1 MQTKLFL
8 LFLLC
13 CPLFFAQK
21 KHLPFSGELLFKA
34 QRVIPMDSVQEHML
48 IYAKDSLLKVINFSS
63 NMGKQELIKHLSK
76 EKSYLLLET
85 TKGKYAIRTNYTKYQ
100 DTTLSY
106 SFKKKLGSKRI
117 AGMKAKKLSVTFTDI
132 DKKFTFYY
140 LKNIPAIYGSAYTN
154 FPGLVVEYY
163 IPTDEGMFQ
172 YTLTELKRIDPPLTL
187 FMVPTDYKRV
197 SIEEFM
203 EEMSKP

>member
-1 MQTKLFL
+1 MKFTVFLFI
-8 LFLLC
+8 FLWSVTII
-13 CPLFFAQK
+13 AQK

-34 QRVIPMDSVQEHML
+34 QRIIPMDSVQEHML
-48 IYAKDSLLKVINFSS
+48 IYAKDSLLNVVNFSS
-63 NMGKQELIKHLSK
+63 NMGKQELIRHLTK

-117 AGMKAKKLSVTFTDI
+117 AGMKAKKLSVTFKDI
-132 DKKFTFYY
+132 DKKFSFYY
-140 LKNIPAIYGSAYTN
+140 LKNIPAMYGSAYTN

-172 YTLTELKRIDPPLTL
+172 YTLTEFKRIDPPLTL
-187 FMVPTDYKRV
+187 FMVPTGYKLV

-203 EEMSKP
+203 EELSKP

>member
-1 MQTKLFL
+1 MKFTVFLFI
-8 LFLLC
+8 FLWSVTII
-13 CPLFFAQK
+13 AQK

-34 QRVIPMDSVQEHML
+34 QRIIPMDSVQEHML
-48 IYAKDSLLKVINFSS
+48 IYAKDSLLNVVNFSS

-85 TKGKYAIRTNYTKYQ
+85 TKGKYAIRTNYTKHQ
-100 DTTLSY
+100 DSTLSY

-117 AGMKAKKLSVTFTDI
+117 AGMKAKKLSVTFKDI
-132 DKKFTFYY
+132 DKKFSFYY
-140 LKNIPAIYGSAYTN
+140 LKNIPAMYGSAYTN

-172 YTLTELKRIDPPLTL
+172 YTLTEFKRIDPPLTL
-187 FMVPTDYKRV
+187 FMVPTGYKLV

-203 EEMSKP
+203 EELSKP

>member
-1 MQTKLFL
+1 MKFTVFLFS
-8 LFLLC
+8 FLWSVTII
-13 CPLFFAQK
+13 AQK

-34 QRVIPMDSVQEHML
+34 QRIIPMDSVQEHML
-48 IYAKDSLLKVINFSS
+48 IYAKDSLLNVVNFSS
-63 NMGKQELIKHLSK
+63 NMGKQELIRHLTK

-117 AGMKAKKLSVTFTDI
+117 AGMKAKKLSVTFKDI
-132 DKKFTFYY
+132 DKKFSFYY
-140 LKNIPAIYGSAYTN
+140 LKNIPAMYGSAYTN

-172 YTLTELKRIDPPLTL
+172 YTLTEFKRIDPPLTL
-187 FMVPTDYKRV
+187 FMVPTGYKLV

-203 EEMSKP
+203 EELSKP

>member
-1 MQTKLFL
+1 MKITVFLFS
-8 LFLLC
+8 FLWSVTII
-13 CPLFFAQK
+13 AQK

-34 QRVIPMDSVQEHML
+34 QRIIPMDSVQEHML
-48 IYAKDSLLKVINFSS
+48 IYAKDSLLNVVNFSS
-63 NMGKQELIKHLSK
+63 NMGKQELIKHLTK

-117 AGMKAKKLSVTFTDI
+117 VGMKAKKLSVTFKDI
-132 DKKFTFYY
+132 DKKFSFYY
-140 LKNIPAIYGSAYTN
+140 LKNIPAMYGSAYTN

-172 YTLTELKRIDPPLTL
+172 YTLTEFKRIDPPLTL
-187 FMVPTDYKRV
+187 FMVPTGYKLV

-203 EEMSKP
+203 EELSKP

>member
-1 MQTKLFL
+1 
-8 LFLLC
+8 
-13 CPLFFAQK
+13 
-21 KHLPFSGELLFKA
+21 
-34 QRVIPMDSVQEHML
+34 MDSMQEHML

-63 NMGKQELIKHLSK
+63 TLGKQELIKHLTK

-154 FPGLVVEYY
+154 FPGLVDLDKKQIFDSIQYQLDHGRFDDY
-163 IPTDEGMFQ
+163 IQNTIAGGKTFQ
-172 YTLTELKRIDPPLTL
+172 SSQHYVNYIKTIL
-187 FMVPTDYKRV
+187 
-197 SIEEFM
+197 
-203 EEMSKP
+203 